1 MKNKR
6 RIDLLV
12 LLLISVVVVS
22 VSAAVYYAMS
32 IQSTSTIG
40 VPAVYFIAGGDSG
53 GGVCNIGMNN
63 TFARLTLAAYPNVT
77 LYYDQAVNL
86 TATTAKQVQLRHL
99 SITPNNDPSVANFT
113 SIVFRLIR
121 AGGSQVG
128 ILTYTTSGT
137 SWTVPSSGSGYV
149 AIANGEKLAIK
160 VEILAKAGS
169 KVGVATSIQIAVDVS

>member
-1 MKNKR
+1 M
-6 RIDLLV
+6 
-12 LLLISVVVVS
+12 
-22 VSAAVYYAMS
+22 A
-32 IQSTSTIG
+32 G
-40 VPAVYFIAGGDSG
+40 AGGIFNADG
-53 GGVCNIGMNN
+53 GFAAEEVEVIGMNN